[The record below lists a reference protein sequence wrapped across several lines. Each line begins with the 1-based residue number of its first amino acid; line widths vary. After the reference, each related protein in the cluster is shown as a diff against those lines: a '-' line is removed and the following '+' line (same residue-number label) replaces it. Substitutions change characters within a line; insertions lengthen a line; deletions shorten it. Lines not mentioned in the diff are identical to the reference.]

1 MTTNFFRSKGY
12 QIFYGIGLHS
22 HVLDVQELDA
32 MNGIEHA
39 VPCLQG
45 AVLFKLSMYFIK
57 FNRKMKP
64 DNNVRWQ
71 MKISV
76 VNYNNLRKN

>member
-1 MTTNFFRSKGY
+1 MCTDRKIYSHVTTNFFRSKGY

-45 AVLFKLSMYFIK
+45 AVLFKLSIILLSLIEKWNQTTM
-57 FNRKMKP
+57 
-64 DNNVRWQ
+64 
-71 MKISV
+71 
-76 VNYNNLRKN
+76 